1 MGAPRKLAAALL
13 RAVLRRAPAESR
25 DWASAMLRELDFI
38 EGEWAA
44 LFWALGSTTAILRHV
59 LSGWRGWFKSK
70 SNRKAGKEA
79 GMNNTGKKALGV
91 GLGMLSA
98 LALVGCAFAVL
109 RIIGTVFPGLEHS
122 PWAYWLA
129 VMAIP
134 EAIFVAATV
143 MLWRKR
149 GPVAAGILA
158 TGLVMALH
166 VAVHLTLHW

>member
-1 MGAPRKLAAALL
+1 MGAPRKLAGALL
-13 RAVLRRAPAESR
+13 RGVLRLAPRESR
-25 DWASAMLRELDFI
+25 DWAGAMLRELDFV
-38 EGEWAA
+38 EGDWAA
-44 LFWALGSTTAILRHV
+44 LLWALGSTTAILRHAATV
-59 LSGWRGWFKSK
+59 WRVWLNRK
-70 SNRKAGKEA
+70 SNKET

-109 RIIGTVFPGLEHS
+109 RIVGALFPGLEHS

-129 VMAIP
+129 VLAVP

-158 TGLVMALH
+158 MALVMALH
-166 VAVHLTLHW
+166 VAVHMTLHW

>member
-1 MGAPRKLAAALL
+1 
-13 RAVLRRAPAESR
+13 
-25 DWASAMLRELDFI
+25 
-38 EGEWAA
+38 
-44 LFWALGSTTAILRHV
+44 
-59 LSGWRGWFKSK
+59 
-70 SNRKAGKEA
+70 
-79 GMNNTGKKALGV
+79 MNNTGKKALGV
-91 GLGMLSA
+91 GLGMFSG
-98 LALVGCAFAVL
+98 LALVGCALAVL
-109 RIIGTVFPGLEHS
+109 RIVGTLFPALDHS

-158 TGLVMALH
+158 TALVMALH

>member
-1 MGAPRKLAAALL
+1 MGAPRRLAARLMRVVVRL
-13 RAVLRRAPAESR
+13 VPDESR
-25 DWASAMLRELDFI
+25 DWAMAMLRELDFI
-38 EGEWAA
+38 EGDWAA
-44 LFWALGSTTAILRHV
+44 LFWALGSAAAILRHAASV
-59 LSGWRGWFKSK
+59 WQAWVRSK
-70 SNRKAGKEA
+70 ANKEA
-79 GMNNTGKKALGV
+79 SMNNTGKRALGV

-109 RIIGTVFPGLEHS
+109 RIAGIVFPGLERS

-149 GPVAAGILA
+149 GPLAAGILA

>member
-1 MGAPRKLAAALL
+1 MGTPRNLAARLL
-13 RAVLRRAPAESR
+13 RAVLRLAPEESR
-25 DWASAMLRELDFI
+25 DWALATLRELDFI
-38 EGEWAA
+38 EGDWAA
-44 LFWALGSTTAILRHV
+44 LFWALGSAAAILRHAS
-59 LSGWRGWFKSK
+59 SGWRAWLR
-70 SNRKAGKEA
+70 RKTNKEA
-79 GMNNTGKKALGV
+79 GMNNAKKRALGV

-129 VMAIP
+129 VLAIP

>member
-1 MGAPRKLAAALL
+1 MGAPRKVAASLL
-13 RAVLRRAPAESR
+13 RAVLRLAPAGSR
-25 DWASAMLRELDFI
+25 DWALAMLRELDFI

-44 LFWALGSTTAILRHV
+44 LFWAIGSTTALLRHAI
-59 LSGWRGWFKSK
+59 SGWRGWLRGK
-70 SNRKAGKEA
+70 SNKEA
-79 GMNNTGKKALGV
+79 GMNNGGKKALGV

-109 RIIGTVFPGLEHS
+109 RIAGTMFPGLEHS

-129 VMAIP
+129 VLAIP
-134 EAIFVAATV
+134 EAVFVVATV
-143 MLWRKR
+143 VLWRKR

>member
-1 MGAPRKLAAALL
+1 MGAPRTLAAKLL
-13 RAVLRRAPAESR
+13 MAVLRLAPEESR
-25 DWASAMLRELDFI
+25 DWALAMLRELDFI
-38 EGEWAA
+38 EGDWAA
-44 LFWALGSTTAILRHV
+44 LFWALGGAAAILRHTASV
-59 LSGWRGWFKSK
+59 GWEWLKGKS
-70 SNRKAGKEA
+70 RKEGA
-79 GMNNTGKKALGV
+79 MNTSGKKVLGV

-109 RIIGTVFPGLEHS
+109 RLIGVVFPGLEHS

-129 VMAIP
+129 VLAIP

-158 TGLVMALH
+158 TALVMALH

>member
-1 MGAPRKLAAALL
+1 MGAPRTLAAKLL
-13 RAVLRRAPAESR
+13 RAVVRLAPRESR
-25 DWASAMLRELDFI
+25 DWAFAMLRELEFI
-38 EGEWAA
+38 ESEWGT

-59 LSGWRGWFKSK
+59 VSAWRGWFRRN
-70 SNRKAGKEA
+70 SNKEA
-79 GMNNTGKKALGV
+79 HMNNTGKRALGV

-98 LALVGCAFAVL
+98 LALLGCAFAVL
-109 RIIGTVFPGLEHS
+109 RIAALLFPGLGIEHTE
-122 PWAYWLA
+122 WTHWLA
-129 VMAIP
+129 VIVIP

-158 TGLVMALH
+158 MALVVALH

>member
-13 RAVLRRAPAESR
+13 RGVLRLAPDESR
-25 DWASAMLRELDFI
+25 EWALAMLRELDFI

-44 LFWALGSTTAILRHV
+44 LLWALGSATAILRHAA
-59 LSGWRGWFKSK
+59 SAWREWLK
-70 SNRKAGKEA
+70 RKTKEEM
-79 GMNNTGKKALGV
+79 GMSNTGKKVLGV
-91 GLGMLSA
+91 GLGILSA
-98 LALVGCAFAVL
+98 LALVGCALAGL
-109 RIIGTVFPGLEHS
+109 RIISILFPGLEHS

-129 VMAIP
+129 VLAIP
-134 EAIFVAATV
+134 ETIFVAATV

-158 TGLVMALH
+158 MALVVAMH

>member
-1 MGAPRKLAAALL
+1 MGTPRNVAERLL
-13 RAVLRRAPAESR
+13 GAVLRLAPEESR
-25 DWASAMLRELDFI
+25 EWALAMLRELDFI
-38 EGEWAA
+38 ESDWAA
-44 LFWALGSTTAILRHV
+44 LFWALGSAAAILRHAASV
-59 LSGWRGWFKSK
+59 SREWLKGKSK
-70 SNRKAGKEA
+70 KERA
-79 GMNNTGKKALGV
+79 MNTTGKKVLGV

-109 RIIGTVFPGLEHS
+109 RIVGTLFPGLQHS

-129 VMAIP
+129 VLAIP
-134 EAIFVAATV
+134 EAIFVIATV

-149 GPVAAGILA
+149 GPIAAGILA